1 MVDTLARGWHS
12 LSMDTAIVTSKG
24 QVVIPA
30 RIRRSLDIRQGT
42 RLVFN
47 QKDGTFEVRPITG
60 AYIDSVRGMLKRNP
74 GERPVTEELIQ
85 AHADEV
91 AEEEAEIEKRGV

>member
-1 MVDTLARGWHS
+1 
-12 LSMDTAIVTSKG
+12 MDTAIVTTKG

-30 RIRRSLDIRQGT
+30 KIRRARDIRQGT
-42 RLVFN
+42 RLVFT
-47 QKDGTFEVRPITG
+47 QKNGSLEARPITG